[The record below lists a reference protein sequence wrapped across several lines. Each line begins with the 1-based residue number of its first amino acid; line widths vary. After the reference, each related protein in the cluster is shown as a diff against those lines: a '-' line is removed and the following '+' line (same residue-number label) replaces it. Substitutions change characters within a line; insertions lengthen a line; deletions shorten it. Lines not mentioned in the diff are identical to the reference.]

1 MKLVDGTVRLAV
13 QVKPRASKEGVVRA
27 GDGSLLV
34 RVRAPPVGGEANAR
48 LVEVL
53 ADALGVRKGDVAI
66 VRGASAR
73 HKEVA
78 VAGLDLE
85 RARALVDALPGA

>member
-1 MKLVDGTVRLAV
+1 MKVVDGAVRLVV
-13 QVKPRASKEGVVRA
+13 QVKPRSSKEGVVRA
-27 GDGSLLV
+27 ADGSLVV
-34 RVRAPPVGGEANAR
+34 RVRAPPVDGEANAR

-53 ADALGVRKGDVAI
+53 AAALGVRKGDVAI

-78 VAGLDLE
+78 VAGLDPE

>member
-1 MKLVDGTVRLAV
+1 MKVVDGAVRLVV
-13 QVKPRASKEGVVRA
+13 QVKPRSSKEGVARA
-27 GDGSLLV
+27 ADGSLLV
-34 RVRAPPVGGEANAR
+34 RVRAPPVDGEANSR

-53 ADALGVRKGDVAI
+53 ALALGVRKGDVTI

-78 VAGLDLE
+78 VAGLDPE
-85 RARALVDALPGA
+85 RARALVEALPGA

>member
-1 MKLVDGTVRLAV
+1 MKVVDGSVRLQV
-13 QVKPRASKEGVVRA
+13 RVKPRASKEGVARA
-27 GDGSLLV
+27 ADGALVV
-34 RVRAPPVGGEANAR
+34 RVRAPPVDGEANER
-48 LVEVL
+48 VLEVL
-53 ADALGVRKGDVAI
+53 AAALGVRKGDVTV

-78 VAGLDLE
+78 VVGLDPE

>member
-1 MKLVDGTVRLAV
+1 MKLVDGAVRLVV
-13 QVKPRASKEGVVRA
+13 QAKPRSSKEGVARA
-27 GDGSLLV
+27 TDGTLVV
-34 RVRAPPVGGEANAR
+34 RVRASPVDGEANAR

-53 ADALGVRKGDVAI
+53 AQALGVRRSDIAI

-78 VAGLDLE
+78 VTGLDPE
-85 RARALVDALPGA
+85 RARALVEALPGA